1 MSEPGSSSASL
12 CWCQVPV
19 PHELE
24 TELLCVQHFLLG
36 IEHDCAE
43 LRRETA
49 QGRSSSIRQS
59 EIVAYVKTTA
69 MKLTQVATGRL
80 RLTDDQLSYAD
91 EPSGKPRSRC
101 ESHPGNARTTNR
113 ICTWLVLAG
122 HFPVRVMQNSATAG
136 LPVYWDHAGFPKV
149 TYSTYL
155 IAAVMESAYAL
166 TTRIVPSETDP
177 R

>member
-80 RLTDDQLSYAD
+80 RLTDDYKKRILTSFLTLMNLQ
-91 EPSGKPRSRC
+91 
-101 ESHPGNARTTNR
+101 ESLDRAANRTPAMRELRTASVPG
-113 ICTWLVLAG
+113 
-122 HFPVRVMQNSATAG
+122 
-136 LPVYWDHAGFPKV
+136 
-149 TYSTYL
+149 
-155 IAAVMESAYAL
+155 
-166 TTRIVPSETDP
+166 
-177 R
+177 

>member
-1 MSEPGSSSASL
+1 MSEPGSSSTSL
-12 CWCQVPV
+12 CWCQAPV
-19 PHELE
+19 PQELE

-80 RLTDDQLSYAD
+80 RLTDDYKKRILTSFLTLMNLQ
-91 EPSGKPRSRC
+91 
-101 ESHPGNARTTNR
+101 ESLDRAANRTPAMRELRTASVPG
-113 ICTWLVLAG
+113 
-122 HFPVRVMQNSATAG
+122 
-136 LPVYWDHAGFPKV
+136 
-149 TYSTYL
+149 
-155 IAAVMESAYAL
+155 
-166 TTRIVPSETDP
+166 
-177 R
+177 

>member
-1 MSEPGSSSASL
+1 MSEPRSASASL
-12 CWCQVPV
+12 CWCQVAV
-19 PHELE
+19 PQELE

-80 RLTDDQLSYAD
+80 RLTDDYKKRILTSFLTLMNLQ
-91 EPSGKPRSRC
+91 
-101 ESHPGNARTTNR
+101 ESLDRAANRTPAMRELRTASVPG
-113 ICTWLVLAG
+113 
-122 HFPVRVMQNSATAG
+122 
-136 LPVYWDHAGFPKV
+136 
-149 TYSTYL
+149 
-155 IAAVMESAYAL
+155 
-166 TTRIVPSETDP
+166 
-177 R
+177 